1 MLYEVLDKEKVRA
14 LPGFHAF
21 NGCDQTG
28 KFMGFSKE
36 TYWRTFIDLP
46 EVISRTR
53 Q

>member
-1 MLYEVLDKEKVRA
+1 MLYEVLDKEKVRV

-21 NGCDQTG
+21 NGCDQTA
-28 KFMGFSKE
+28 KFRGFSKE